1 MFVSLKLLIEKEPSL
16 TTYRVNS
23 LCRGRFLK
31 TQRVTLPP
39 EWIQGVHWQF
49 IDSRQPKCG
58 RIFNLPLIQNYLQ
71 TRHDPRLHE
80 RAIADYL
87 ARLESSQQKG
97 A

>member
-16 TTYRVNS
+16 TIYRVNA

-31 TQRVTLPP
+31 TKRITLTP

-49 IDSRQPKCG
+49 IDPKQPKCG
-58 RIFNLPLIQNYLQ
+58 RMFNLPLIQNYLQ

-80 RAIADYL
+80 RAIADYV
-87 ARLESSQQKG
+87 AGLEASLQKG